1 MARTKANT
9 ADVVSEEVKDSQ
21 QEKKETEI
29 PQKVDELLKLYPQY
43 EKLWVTKNGFVHQE
57 DAPKYLTHDAVLY
70 KNKYYQP

>member
-43 EKLWVTKNGFVHQE
+43 EKL
-57 DAPKYLTHDAVLY
+57 
-70 KNKYYQP
+70 